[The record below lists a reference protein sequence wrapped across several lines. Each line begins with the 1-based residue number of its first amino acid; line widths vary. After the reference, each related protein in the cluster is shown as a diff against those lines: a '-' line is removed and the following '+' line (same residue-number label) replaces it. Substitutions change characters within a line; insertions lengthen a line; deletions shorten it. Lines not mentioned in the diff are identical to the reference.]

1 MAKTKKEEKQSSKS
15 VMEANVKNNRNRG
28 KKNKE
33 GEQNFTTKENDKKKI
48 LQKKEPGELCN
59 ARKSDGSGYCKQPAG
74 FGTDHVGSGRCKYHG
89 GASKGRPV
97 ETGLYARQVPEEYED
112 ELRNFL
118 EDEKI
123 GDLKN
128 EIALMRVFIS
138 KQFERLSRGEIEM
151 DECMERIGYLV
162 EKVRRLVGSLNKA
175 EQSLNINVTYNDVK
189 KFMADFTAVLKEII
203 NDETIAREDI
213 LGELGNRFKESGIEN

>member
-1 MAKTKKEEKQSSKS
+1 
-15 VMEANVKNNRNRG
+15 
-28 KKNKE
+28 
-33 GEQNFTTKENDKKKI
+33 
-48 LQKKEPGELCN
+48 
-59 ARKSDGSGYCKQPAG
+59 
-74 FGTDHVGSGRCKYHG
+74 
-89 GASKGRPV
+89 
-97 ETGLYARQVPEEYED
+97 
-112 ELRNFL
+112 
-118 EDEKI
+118 
-123 GDLKN
+123 
-128 EIALMRVFIS
+128 MRVFIS